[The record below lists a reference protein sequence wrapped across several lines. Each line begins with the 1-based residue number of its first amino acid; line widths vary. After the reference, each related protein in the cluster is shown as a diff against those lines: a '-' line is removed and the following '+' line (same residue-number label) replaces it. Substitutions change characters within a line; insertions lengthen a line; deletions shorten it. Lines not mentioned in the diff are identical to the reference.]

1 LQLAGKEPN
10 QAISQDTGSVVS
22 RGASAELRSPTHT
35 LAKVSI
41 DPPKRWVSIDFR
53 ELWEAREVL
62 YYLTW
67 RDIKVRYKQT
77 ALGAAWILLQPLAT
91 MVIYSILF
99 GRVAKMPSE
108 GVPYPI
114 FILTA
119 LIPWNLFAAGLT
131 RGADSLT
138 SNSPLLK
145 KVYLPRLVLPL
156 SRILSGLID
165 FFLSFLLLV
174 VMVAWYHIRP
184 SAHALYLP
192 FFLAL
197 AVAASTG
204 ATLWLSALNVRM
216 RDIQQAVPFLVQL
229 WFFASPVAYSSSL
242 VKGRWHVIYGL
253 NPMAGV
259 VEGFRWA
266 LLGTRSL
273 SASLVAISLAGS
285 ILLLVSGALFFRK
298 MEQTFADIV

>member
-1 LQLAGKEPN
+1 LQLAENEPKG
-10 QAISQDTGSVVS
+10 AITQDAGRVVS
-22 RGASAELRSPTHT
+22 SEPLVELGASTHK

-41 DPPKRWVSIDFR
+41 EPPKRWVSINFR

-77 ALGAAWILLQPLAT
+77 ALGAAWIILQPVAT
-91 MVIYSILF
+91 MVVLSFVF

-119 LIPWNLFAAGLT
+119 LIPWNLFATGVT
-131 RGADSLT
+131 RGTDSLVT
-138 SNSPLLK
+138 NSPLLK

-156 SRILSGLID
+156 SRILSGVID
-165 FFLSFLLLV
+165 FFLSFLVLV
-174 VMVAWYHIRP
+174 VVLAWYHIRP
-184 SAHALYLP
+184 SSHALYLP
-192 FFLAL
+192 WFLVVT
-197 AVAASTG
+197 VAAASG
-204 ATLWLSALNVRM
+204 IAFWLSALNVRR
-216 RDIQQAVPFLVQL
+216 RDIQQALPFLVQL
-229 WFFASPVAYSSSL
+229 WFFVSPIAYSSNL
-242 VKGRWHVIYGL
+242 VKGRWQVIYGL

-266 LLGTRSL
+266 LLGTRSFPT
-273 SASLVAISLAGS
+273 SLVVMSSTIS